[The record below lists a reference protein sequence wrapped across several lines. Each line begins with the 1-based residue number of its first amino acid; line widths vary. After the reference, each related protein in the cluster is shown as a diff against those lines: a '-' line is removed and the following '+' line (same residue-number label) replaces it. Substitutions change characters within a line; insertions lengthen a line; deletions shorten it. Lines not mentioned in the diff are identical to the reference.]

1 MTFTCPSV
9 RAIKSGFDFT
19 SVGRVSKIRG
29 IAYVRSVENSF
40 K

>member
-19 SVGRVSKIRG
+19 SVGRVAKIRG
-29 IAYVRSVENSF
+29 IA
-40 K
+40 